1 MKQLVEVK
9 NGEVFCDS
17 QMVAEKFDRKHAY
30 VRECIEK
37 LIKEESK
44 WEGRKKSTLTSE
56 LKDIP
61 PLNFSEIEREY
72 RGQKFTVYLMDQE
85 SFSML
90 VSRFTG
96 AKAHEWMRR
105 FNAAF
110 YAMEQ
115 RLITEETNK
124 KNATW
129 VGQREQG
136 KLVRLT
142 AMDTVKD
149 FTEYAKSQGS
159 QNAQFYY
166 KHITQAC
173 YKCLQLI
180 EAKRPKLR
188 DTLDMLQL
196 NQLMI
201 AEVVAERSIRK
212 HMAEGEHYKT
222 IFTLVKQDLERFAD
236 GLMIPNSGQQKRLE
250 K

>member
-1 MKQLVEVK
+1 MKELVEVK

-17 QMVAEKFDRKHAY
+17 QMVAEKFDHKHLY
-30 VRECIEK
+30 IVGTIEK
-37 LIKEESK
+37 LLARQARVK
-44 WEGRKKSTLTSE
+44 GSTLLP
-56 LKDIP
+56 LK
-61 PLNFSEIEREY
+61 FKEIEREY
-72 RGQKFTVYLMDQE
+72 RGQKFKAYLMD
-85 SFSML
+85 
-90 VSRFTG
+90 RRAFTALAMDFKG
-96 AKAHEWMRR
+96 DKAFKWRLD
-105 FNAAF
+105 FIDAF
-110 YAMEQ
+110 FVMEQ
-115 RLITEETNK
+115 RLVTEETNK

-129 VGQREQG
+129 LNQREQG

-149 FTEYAKSQGS
+149 FIEYAKSQGS

-166 KHITQAC
+166 KHITQVC

-236 GLMIPNSGQQKRLE
+236 GLMIPNQKQIT
-250 K
+250 KQNPQ

>member
-1 MKQLVEVK
+1 MKELVTMK
-9 NGEVFCDS
+9 KDWIFCDS
-17 QMVAEKFDRKHAY
+17 RMVAEKFGVQHQNVSRTCERIMKKLSASKLFNLNSSDSSSPR
-30 VRECIEK
+30 IEK
-37 LIKEESK
+37 Q
-44 WEGRKKSTLTSE
+44 
-56 LKDIP
+56 DY
-61 PLNFSEIEREY
+61 EY
-72 RGQKFTVYLMDQE
+72 RGRL
-85 SFSML
+85 
-90 VSRFTG
+90 
-96 AKAHEWMRR
+96 
-105 FNAAF
+105 FNF
-110 YAMEQ
+110 YAMNKSAFTMLAMRFETDRAFEWQ
-115 RLITEETNK
+115 LKFVQAFELMENRLILEETNK

-149 FTEYAKSQGS
+149 FTEYAKAQGS

-236 GLMIPNSGQQKRLE
+236 GLMIPNQKQLTSE
-250 K
+250 KGIK